1 VSDILPLQGVRVLEV
16 SQGWATPLCGKL
28 LVDLGADVIKLAG
41 TDTDDPEDVVD
52 ALGEDEARFA
62 RHMIDAGKRVL
73 GLADQGEASMSALL
87 ARADVVLGDRH
98 ILDRMGVA
106 DRVGAATVVCAVSP
120 FGSDGPLAEHVA
132 SDFTL
137 QAASAI
143 MATTGERGGEPIRAG
158 TELGAAVAALYGTI
172 GILAALIERL
182 RSSLGQF
189 VEVSIYD
196 CLVSTL
202 TQFASRVLAG
212 VPPLAR
218 LGNQG
223 ANSAPW
229 NLFSSGDD
237 QYVFIIAGSDPTFE
251 RLAKTMRQEELL
263 ADPKFDTHIHRREN
277 REEITAIVQEWAAR
291 YPALTIVSDLRAA
304 GVPVSLV
311 ATPAQVLDD
320 PHFHSRRLLGSVET
334 DGRSW
339 PVPATPL
346 AIGSHWGDGAGR
358 EALDVEAWLAGVDGG
373 VAAADRAAGSS
384 RQLPLAGLTVLDV
397 GTITAGPF
405 CARLLG
411 NLGADVI
418 KVEPPGGE
426 LGRHSPP
433 LVEGE
438 SVYFHITNNGKR
450 SVCLDLGTPEGQGH
464 LKRLAASADVLVEN
478 LAPGAL
484 TKRGLGGTDL
494 TAANTRLVYTSVS
507 GFGHQGAS
515 GGQRAYDTV
524 VQAAGGMMG
533 VTGEAGGKPLKT
545 GISSAD
551 VLGAIG
557 GTAATLAAIYGRES
571 AAGDGTGRWLDI
583 AMYDVVAW
591 ATQMWW
597 PSVFRGKTEVERT
610 GNRHRL
616 FAPYG
621 TFDASDG
628 LVALSCETSTQWRS
642 LVALLRRDGAVV
654 PDDWSGLDGAG
665 RRSRADEIE
674 DLLRKHFAGVPR
686 DTFVAACQD
695 AGVPAEPVLE
705 CAEVIAAPHTG
716 ARELLA
722 IVERQGHPTI
732 RVTNFPLKLS
742 ATPAAVRAPAPM
754 VDEQGPELRGERRAA
769 G

>member
-1 VSDILPLQGVRVLEV
+1 MSREDDLPLKGIRVLEL

-28 LVDLGADVIKLAG
+28 LVDLGAEVVKLASV
-41 TDTDDPEDVVD
+41 DDDVVD
-52 ALGEDEARFA
+52 GLGEGVPFA

-73 GLADQGEASMSALL
+73 SLPDQSEASLAALL
-87 ARADVVLGDRH
+87 ARADVVMGDRH
-98 ILDRMGVA
+98 LLDRLDVGR
-106 DRVGAATVVCAVSP
+106 RVGAATVICAVSP
-120 FGSDGPLAEHVA
+120 FGSSGPLAGHVA

-143 MATTGERGGEPIRAG
+143 MATTGERGGGPIRAG
-158 TELGAAVAALYGTI
+158 TELGAAVAALYGCI
-172 GILAALIERL
+172 GIVAALIERL
-182 RSSLGQF
+182 RSSQGQV

-212 VPPLAR
+212 APPLAR

-229 NLFSSGDD
+229 NLFSSGDG

-251 RLAKTMRQEELL
+251 RLAKLMGREDLL
-263 ADPKFDTHIHRREN
+263 VDPKFDTHIHRREN
-277 REEITAIVQEWAAR
+277 REEITAIVQAWSAEH
-291 YPALTIVSDLRAA
+291 PADAIVSGLRDA

-311 ATPAQVLDD
+311 ATPAQVLEDA
-320 PHFHSRRLLGSVET
+320 HFRSRGLLGSVEV
-334 DGRSW
+334 DGRTW
-339 PVPATPL
+339 PVPGTPF
-346 AIGSHWGDGAGR
+346 AIGRHWAEDAIWVPL
-358 EALDVEAWLAGVDGG
+358 EVESWLAGPAAVAGG
-373 VAAADRAAGSS
+373 SDAVAR
-384 RQLPLAGLTVLDV
+384 RLPLAGLTVLDV

-450 SVCLDLGTPEGQGH
+450 SVCLDLGTPEGQEH
-464 LKRLAASADVLVEN
+464 LKRLAGTADVLIEN

-484 TKRGLGGTDL
+484 TKRGLGGRDL
-494 TAANTRLVYTSVS
+494 TAANPRLVYTSVS
-507 GFGHQGAS
+507 GFGHGGAN

-524 VQAAGGMMG
+524 VQAAGGMMSI
-533 VTGEAGGKPLKT
+533 TGEAGGKPLKT

-557 GTAATLAAIYGRES
+557 GTAATLAAIYRRER
-571 AAGDGTGRWLDI
+571 AAADGSGGWLDV

-597 PSVFRGKTEVERT
+597 PGSFRGQADVERA
-610 GNRHRL
+610 GNQHRL
-616 FAPYG
+616 FVPYG
-621 TFDASDG
+621 AFDTADG
-628 LVALSCETSTQWRS
+628 LVALSCETSGQWQA
-642 LVALLRRDGAVV
+642 LVGVLQRDGTPV
-654 PDDWSGLDGAG
+654 PDDWAALDQASRLA
-665 RRSRADEIE
+665 RRDEID
-674 DLLRKHFAGVPR
+674 DLLQKHCAGVSR
-686 DTFVAACQD
+686 DGLVAACQQ

-705 CAEVIAAPHTG
+705 CAEVIEAPHTQ
-716 ARELLA
+716 ARDLLA
-722 IVERQGHPTI
+722 VVERPGHPTI

-742 ATPAAVRAPAPM
+742 ATPAGVRAPAPM
-754 VDEQGPELRGERRAA
+754 VDEHGAEIRGEISTSH
-769 G
+769 

>member
-1 VSDILPLQGVRVLEV
+1 MVGTKDVLPLTDIRVVEL
-16 SQGWATPLCGKL
+16 SRGWAAPLCGKL
-28 LVDLGADVIKLAG
+28 LVDLGADVLKLG
-41 TDTDDPEDVVD
+41 GDDPDVVD
-52 ALGEDEARFA
+52 ALGSAEAQYA
-62 RHMIDAGKRVL
+62 HHMIDAGKQVL
-73 GLADQGEASMSALL
+73 RLADQSDDVVAAVL
-87 ARADVVLGDRH
+87 ARADVVLGD
-98 ILDRMGVA
+98 LDTLRRLGVTE
-106 DRVGAATVVCAVSP
+106 RVDAATVVCAISP
-120 FGSDGPLAEHVA
+120 FGSSGPLADHVA

-143 MATTGERGGEPIRAG
+143 MATTGERGGGPIRAG
-158 TELGAAVAALYGTI
+158 TELGASIAALYGCI
-172 GILAALIERL
+172 GITAALIERL
-182 RSSLGQF
+182 RSTLGQF
-189 VEVSIYD
+189 VDVSTYD

-212 VPPLAR
+212 VAPLGR

-229 NLFSSGDD
+229 NLFSSSDG

-251 RLAKTMRQEELL
+251 RLATLMQREDLL

-277 REEITAIVQEWAAR
+277 REEITAIVAAWTAEH
-291 YPALTIVSDLRAA
+291 PAEEIVSGLRDA

-320 PHFHSRRLLGSVET
+320 PHFRSRGLLGSVDV
-334 DGRSW
+334 DGQEW
-339 PVPATPL
+339 PVPGTPL
-346 AIGSHWGDGAGR
+346 ALGRNWEKGSAPTPLN
-358 EALDVEAWLAGVDGG
+358 LDDWLAGTPA
-373 VAAADRAAGSS
+373 VATESTTRA
-384 RQLPLAGLTVLDV
+384 LPLAGFTVLDI

-450 SVCLDLGTPEGQGH
+450 SVCLDLGTPDGQGH
-464 LKRLAASADVLVEN
+464 LKRLAATADVLVEN
-478 LAPGAL
+478 LAPGGL
-484 TKRGLGGTDL
+484 TKRGLGGRDL
-494 TAANTRLVYTSVS
+494 TAANPRLVYTSVS
-507 GFGHQGAS
+507 GFGHEGAN

-533 VTGEAGGKPLKT
+533 ITGEPGGLPLKT

-557 GTAATLAAIYGRES
+557 GTAATLAALYGRES
-571 AAGDGTGRWLDI
+571 GRGSGGWLDV

-597 PSVFRGKTEVERT
+597 PSVFLGQTEVERT

-621 TFDASDG
+621 AFDTSDG
-628 LVALSCETSTQWRS
+628 LVALSCETSAQWHA
-642 LVALLRRDGAVV
+642 LVDVLRHDGQTI
-654 PDDWSGLDGAG
+654 PDDWADLDAAARLS
-665 RRSRADEIE
+665 RRDEIE
-674 DLLRKHFAGVPR
+674 DLLAKHCAGTSR
-686 DTFVAACQD
+686 EAFVAACQQ

-705 CAEVIAAPHTG
+705 CAEVMAAPHTQE
-716 ARELLA
+716 RDLLA
-722 IVERQGHPTI
+722 VVARDGHPTI

-742 ATPAAVRAPAPM
+742 ATPAGVRAPAPM
-754 VDEQGPELRGERRAA
+754 VDEQGPEIRGE
-769 G
+769 

>member
-1 VSDILPLQGVRVLEV
+1 MLSREAALPLKGIRVLEL
-16 SQGWATPLCGKL
+16 SRGWATPMCGKL
-28 LVDLGADVIKLAG
+28 LVDLGAHVIKLA
-41 TDTDDPEDVVD
+41 TVDDDVVD
-52 ALGEDEARFA
+52 ALDDEAPFA
-62 RHMIDAGKRVL
+62 KHMIDAGKRVVA
-73 GLADQGEASMSALL
+73 LADQSDTTLTALF
-87 ARADVVLGDRH
+87 ARADVVMGDREL
-98 ILDRMGVA
+98 LDRLDVGN
-106 DRVGAATVVCAVSP
+106 RVGAGTVVCAVSP
-120 FGSDGPLAEHVA
+120 FGSSGPLSDHVA

-143 MATTGERGGEPIRAG
+143 MATTGERGGGPIRAG
-158 TELGAAVAALYGTI
+158 TELGASVAALYGCI
-172 GILAALIERL
+172 GIVAALIERL

-189 VEVSIYD
+189 VEVSVYD

-212 VPPLAR
+212 VAPLGR

-229 NLFSSGDD
+229 NLFESGDG

-251 RLAKTMRQEELL
+251 RLAKLMTREDLL

-277 REEITAIVQEWAAR
+277 REEITAIVAAWSAER
-291 YPALTIVSDLRAA
+291 PADEIVSGLRDA

-311 ATPAQVLDD
+311 ATPAQVLED
-320 PHFHSRRLLGSVET
+320 PHFRSRGLLGSVEL
-334 DGRSW
+334 DGRRW
-339 PVPATPL
+339 PVPGSPL
-346 AIGSHWGDGAGR
+346 AIGSSWGEGAAVAPPDL
-358 EALDVEAWLAGVDGG
+358 ESWLAGPAPVAGDGT
-373 VAAADRAAGSS
+373 AA

-418 KVEPPGGE
+418 KVEPPDGE

-450 SVCLDLGTPEGQGH
+450 SVCLDLGTPEGRGQ
-464 LKRLAASADVLVEN
+464 LERLAASADVLVEN

-484 TKRGLGGTDL
+484 TKRGLGGRDL
-494 TAANTRLVYTSVS
+494 AAANPRLVYTSVS
-507 GFGHQGAS
+507 GFGHEGAN

-524 VQAAGGMMG
+524 VQAAGGMMS

-557 GTAATLAAIYGRES
+557 GTAATLAAIYGRER
-571 AAGDGTGRWLDI
+571 AADGVGRWLDV

-597 PSVFRGKTEVERT
+597 PSVFRGQPEVERT
-610 GNRHRL
+610 GNQHRL

-621 TFDASDG
+621 GYETEDG
-628 LVALSCETSTQWRS
+628 LVALSCETSAQWR
-642 LVALLRRDGAVV
+642 ALLTVLQDDGTPV
-654 PDDWSGLDGAG
+654 PDDWAALDALG
-665 RRSRADEIE
+665 RRSRRDELDE
-674 DLLRKHFAGVPR
+674 LLQKHCANVSR
-686 DTFVAACQD
+686 AAFVDACQR

-705 CAEVIAAPHTG
+705 CAEVIESPHTV
-716 ARELLA
+716 ARELVVA
-722 IVERQGHPTI
+722 VERSGHPTI

-742 ATPAAVRAPAPM
+742 ATPAGVRAPAPM
-754 VDEQGPELRGERRAA
+754 VDEDGPELRGASSQSTP
-769 G
+769 